1 MQPTSQNNEIMF
13 YERMALLACRRKQIY
28 GLSTVGA

>member
-13 YERMALLACRRKQIY
+13 YERMALLECRRKQIY
-28 GLSTVGA
+28 GLSIADA